1 VDEQWAAGP
10 RAIIVDLSQVRAVR
24 IEGLTVLVGLAV
36 RAGEADLGLCLVDGE
51 RRLLVRRLEE
61 AGLPD
66 LFAVYATVDDA
77 LASLRPVT
85 MGVATSSGLVNV
97 TWIDRSLDPE
107 RPSSL
112 LAVGVGDGRGSTV
125 LAKIYI

>member
-1 VDEQWAAGP
+1 
-10 RAIIVDLSQVRAVR
+10 
-24 IEGLTVLVGLAV
+24 
-36 RAGEADLGLCLVDGE
+36 
-51 RRLLVRRLEE
+51 
-61 AGLPD
+61 
-66 LFAVYATVDDA
+66 
-77 LASLRPVT
+77 

>member
-1 VDEQWAAGP
+1 VDEQWATGP

-24 IEGLTVLVGLAV
+24 TEGLSVLVGLAV

-66 LFAVYATVDDA
+66 LFEYMPLSTTLWQAFGPSRW
-77 LASLRPVT
+77 ASRRHP
-85 MGVATSSGLVNV
+85 AS
-97 TWIDRSLDPE
+97 
-107 RPSSL
+107 
-112 LAVGVGDGRGSTV
+112 
-125 LAKIYI
+125 